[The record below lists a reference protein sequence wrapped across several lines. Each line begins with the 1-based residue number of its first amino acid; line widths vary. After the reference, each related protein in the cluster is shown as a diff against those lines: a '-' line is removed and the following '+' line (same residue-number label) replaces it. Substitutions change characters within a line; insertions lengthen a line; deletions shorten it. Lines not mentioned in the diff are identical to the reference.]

1 MSGMVSGLQLAGFAA
16 AAVILAVCFPREF
29 WPKFRAEKDYQHWV
43 LASVVV
49 LFLLWSLTAG
59 LADGLQVHFLVLT
72 TLSLCHGWRIAAL
85 IGVVPTLL
93 LALFDQLPIAQIGIY
108 LVVSVIVPAWLSFLL
123 FRLTYR
129 YLIRHL
135 FVYIFVAAFLNGA
148 LTIAIHQLLNGGIIW
163 LAGGYSWHY
172 IVDNYLVLIPLL
184 LFPEALLN
192 GMAITLLVVYR
203 PQWVRTFHDND
214 YLNQ

>member
-1 MSGMVSGLQLAGFAA
+1 MSGVISGFQLAGFAA
-16 AAVILAVCFPREF
+16 AAVILVMSFPREF
-29 WPKFRAEKDYQHWV
+29 GPKFRAEKDYQHWV
-43 LASVVV
+43 LASMVV

-59 LADGLQVHFLVLT
+59 LSGGLQVHFLALT

-85 IGVVPTLL
+85 IGVLPTLL
-93 LALFDQLPIAQIGIY
+93 LALFGLLPFADIGIY

-148 LTIAIHQLLNGGIIW
+148 LTIAIHQLLNGGVMW
-163 LAGGYSWHY
+163 LSGLYSWHY
-172 IVDNYLVLIPLL
+172 IVDNYLVLTPLL
-184 LFPEALLN
+184 LFPEAMLN
-192 GMAITLLVVYR
+192 GMAITLLVVYQPR
-203 PQWVRTFHDND
+203 WVRTFHDND
-214 YLNQ
+214 YLSQ

>member
-1 MSGMVSGLQLAGFAA
+1 MISGIQLAGLVAG
-16 AAVILAVCFPREF
+16 AVICVLAFPREF

-49 LFLLWSLTAG
+49 LFLLWSLKAG
-59 LADGLQVHFLVLT
+59 LSEGLQVHFLALT
-72 TLSLCHGWRIAAL
+72 TLVLCHGWRIAAF
-85 IGVVPTLL
+85 IGVFPTLL
-93 LALFDQLPIAQIGIY
+93 LVTFGWLPLADSGIY
-108 LVVSVIVPAWLSFLL
+108 LVISVIFPAWLSFCL

-129 YLIRHL
+129 YLNRHL

-148 LTIAIHQLLNGGIIW
+148 LTIAAHQLLNSGVMW
-163 LAGGYSWHY
+163 AGGMYSWHY
-172 IVDNYLVLIPLL
+172 IVENYLVLTPLL

-214 YLNQ
+214 YLNK